1 MVEHLPS
8 MHEVGG
14 LTCSTILK
22 ENGLVGHGRG
32 NLRAVTS
39 CMLYMHADNSPFP
52 TEWLQ
57 PKGTV
62 HKLQGRA
69 LHLIHA
75 VSVAF
80 SYPRGR
86 SCGSPP
92 KILYKAQMFPAPAL
106 FCELHPHVPKC
117 CAMCYCPLSPRTLK
131 LSLLLLS
138 PQFS

>member
-62 HKLQGRA
+62 HKLQG
-69 LHLIHA
+69 
-75 VSVAF
+75 
-80 SYPRGR
+80 P
-86 SCGSPP
+86 C
-92 KILYKAQMFPAPAL
+92 
-106 FCELHPHVPKC
+106 
-117 CAMCYCPLSPRTLK
+117 T
-131 LSLLLLS
+131 
-138 PQFS
+138 